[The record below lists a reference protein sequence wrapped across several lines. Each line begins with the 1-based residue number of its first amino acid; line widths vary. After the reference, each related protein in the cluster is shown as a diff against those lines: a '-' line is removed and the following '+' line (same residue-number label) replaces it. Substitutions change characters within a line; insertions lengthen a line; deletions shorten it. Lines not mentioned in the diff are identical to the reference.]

1 MNLVQ
6 FIDQKGKRRVG
17 LVVGASIIV
26 LKKAATTL
34 DLARLALAEGKKLA
48 AMASS
53 LAGTATEDYAA
64 ALKEKRVLTPVDHPD
79 PAHCIITGTGLTHL
93 GSASARDGMHKKL
106 SGA

>member
-34 DLARLALAEGKKLA
+34 DLARLALARKA
-48 AMASS
+48 RSSPPWHRASP
-53 LAGTATEDYAA
+53 E
-64 ALKEKRVLTPVDHPD
+64 
-79 PAHCIITGTGLTHL
+79 PAPRTM
-93 GSASARDGMHKKL
+93 RQR
-106 SGA
+106 

>member
-6 FIDQKGKRRVG
+6 FIDQKGKRRAG

-53 LAGTATEDYAA
+53 LAGTATEGKARADPRRSSRPRP
-64 ALKEKRVLTPVDHPD
+64 LHHHWHGPHP
-79 PAHCIITGTGLTHL
+79 PGFGL
-93 GSASARDGMHKKL
+93 
-106 SGA
+106 GA